1 MTSNTDVNNLVC
13 DGLVGTVEA
22 FDLFYNLAENEEEA
36 LSLIDPL
43 GMMGSGRDAWTEEST
58 YDAEYAD
65 GLEGAI
71 ANCRD
76 LWDENEVAE
85 PYCCQMFGMSYPEDP
100 DVPDGPRTDFNLGG
114 EVVIGSTTTL
124 DGPGELFVPYLFE
137 DVELSEWVVFA
148 AETFKSA
155 KALAGAMATVAA
167 TAMVFT
173 C

>member
-13 DGLVGTVEA
+13 DGLVGTLEA

-36 LSLIDPL
+36 YSLIDPL

-85 PYCCQMFGMSYPEDP
+85 PYCCQMFGMSYPEDN
-100 DVPDGPRTDFNLGG
+100 DVPDGPRDDDFDVA
-114 EVVIGSTTTL
+114 VVIGSTTTL
-124 DGPGELFVPYLFE
+124 DGPGELSVPYT
-137 DVELSEWVVFA
+137 DDDSEI
-148 AETFKSA
+148 EY
-155 KALAGAMATVAA
+155 L
-167 TAMVFT
+167 
-173 C
+173 